1 MVGIVS
7 SFNLPSLSSI
17 FNQDPYVTICQVVIA
32 NQASTI
38 DALKDLKTAL
48 ATGDGSKQFPLTYAY
63 LGNQANQ
70 ALLVGN
76 QQTCIS
82 FFNGLQKQFQAD
94 LVNNKQSV
102 TNEKQ
107 TLIQFLQKNFPKLTA
122 ALG

>member
-7 SFNLPSLSSI
+7 SFNLPSLGSLL
-17 FNQDPYVTICQVVIA
+17 NLDPFVTICNVITT

-38 DALKDLKTAL
+38 DALKDLNSAL
-48 ATGDGSKQFPLTYAY
+48 TTGDGSKQFPLTYAY

-70 ALLVGN
+70 ALLVGT

-82 FFNGLQKQFQAD
+82 FFNGLQTQFQAD

-107 TLIQFLQKNFPKLTA
+107 TLIQFLQKNFPKLT
-122 ALG
+122 GTVG